1 LLRPTCFYDTLKI
14 NMEPK
19 ITVFMG
25 IDISTGARPLT
36 FVAVD
41 TELKP
46 LAIGEGDL
54 PDALAYAAG
63 QQAGVMVAIN
73 APARPNNGRMADS
86 SVRASLSPAPERGKW
101 KTLRQ
106 AEFELIGQGVEV
118 PQTPSS
124 SERSLPWMKRGFT
137 LVSRLEQFNYRP
149 YPAEDSTRQWLEVQS
164 DAAFWSLVG
173 AAPLPAGT
181 LEGRLQRQ
189 LALADLD
196 LPVPDA
202 MEFFEE
208 ITRFRLLKG
217 SLPMN
222 YVLSQAEINAWLA
235 AFTAWQAVNQP
246 EALRRFGVPEEGVIY
261 LPCKKD

>member
-1 LLRPTCFYDTLKI
+1 
-14 NMEPK
+14 
-19 ITVFMG
+19 MG
-25 IDISTGARPLT
+25 IDISSGVRPIT
-36 FVAVD
+36 YIAVD
-41 TELKP
+41 SELKP

-63 QQAGVMVAIN
+63 QRAGVLAAIN
-73 APARPNNGRMADS
+73 APARPNTGRMTDNQI
-86 SVRASLSPAPERGKW
+86 RAGLSPAPERGKW
-101 KTLRQ
+101 KNLRQ
-106 AEFELIGQGVEV
+106 AEYELICLGVDV

-124 SERSLPWMKRGFT
+124 AEHSLPWMKRGFS
-137 LVSRLEQFNYRP
+137 LVERLERLNYHP
-149 YPAEDSTRQWLEVQS
+149 YPTQDAARQWIEVQA

-173 AAPLPAGT
+173 VTPLPAGT

-208 ITRFRLLKG
+208 LTRFKLLKG
-217 SLPMN
+217 ALPLK

-235 AFTAWQAVNQP
+235 AYTAWA
-246 EALRRFGVPEEGVIY
+246 ALHHSKGLRRFGSEAEGLVY
-261 LPCKKD
+261 LPVKK